1 MTRNVYLDMI
11 ETLLLTKFPMDQRLN
26 IMALRSPDLSPLD
39 FFLWGFMKNVM
50 YQDRTKTL
58 QELKEHN
65 TNAVSQITTNMLEN
79 T

>member
-1 MTRNVYLDMI
+1 
-11 ETLLLTKFPMDQRLN
+11 
-26 IMALRSPDLSPLD
+26 MALRSPDLSPLD